1 MNVQV
6 SDRLRHRTSN
16 VQHPTPNEEQTSTL
30 GILGTLAHFRHFCG
44 LSGLGILVFLFLSGC
59 AVGPDFKTPVVETP
73 ENYRFEKVP
82 VETMINLKWWD
93 LFNDPVLY
101 TLVSQAVENNKDLKI
116 AASRVEQARAAL
128 GFTSADQYP
137 AINIEAGAG
146 TGNFAG
152 GTRSDTRNHNYY
164 VAPVLSWEI
173 DFWGKFRRATESAKA
188 ELMASEYALRTVQ
201 IGLISEVV
209 GSYYLLLDYHQRVKI
224 SKDTLE
230 SRQKSLNIIQKRF
243 DRGIIPELDVNQ
255 AQIQKQ
261 IAAAAIP
268 QYERSVSKTENVL
281 SILLGKLPGAITTG
295 KGLKL
300 ETAPPEIPVGL
311 PADILERRPDI
322 IEATYL
328 LEAQTAK
335 IGVAVAMRL
344 PAISLTGILGLASS
358 QLAGITSQ
366 GGAWSVSAGLF
377 GPIFEFYKN
386 IRRVEIE
393 EAKTKEVLYFYENTV
408 LTAFKEVE
416 DSLIEIDTY
425 RRQMAAV
432 GNKEKAAQNAYRLA
446 KLRYDKGVS
455 SYLEVLE
462 TERALFSAEL
472 ELSQL
477 KQQYLN
483 GYVKLYKALGGGW
496 ITKEEMNKE
505 TVKAEKNNE

>member
-6 SDRLRHRTSN
+6 SEDSDIEHPGKRRHGMEKIPFFS
-16 VQHPTPNEEQTSTL
+16 
-30 GILGTLAHFRHFCG
+30 HF
-44 LSGLGILVFLFLSGC
+44 SGLFGLGAVVFFFLSGC
-59 AVGPDFKTPVVETP
+59 AMGPDFKTPVVETP
-73 ENYRFEKVP
+73 ENYRFEKIP
-82 VETMINLKWWD
+82 RETMINLKWWE
-93 LFNDPVLY
+93 LFDDPVLY
-101 TLVSQAVENNKDLKI
+101 SLVSQAVENNKDLKM

-128 GFTSADQYP
+128 GFTQADQYP
-137 AINIEAGAG
+137 AINIEAGAA

-152 GTRSDTRNHNYY
+152 GVRSDTRNYNYY
-164 VAPVLSWEI
+164 VGPSLSWEL
-173 DFWGKFRRATESAKA
+173 DFWGKFRRATESARA
-188 ELMASEYALRTVQ
+188 DLMASEYALRTVQ

-230 SRQKSLNIIQKRF
+230 SRQESLDIIQKRF
-243 DRGIIPELDVNQ
+243 DQGIIPELDVNQ
-255 AQIQKQ
+255 AQIQKE

-268 QYERSVSKTENVL
+268 QYERSVAKTENVL

-295 KGLKL
+295 EGLNL

-311 PADILERRPDI
+311 PSNILERRPDI
-322 IEATYL
+322 IEAMYL
-328 LEAQTAK
+328 LEAQTAN
-335 IGVAVAMRL
+335 IGVAEAMRF
-344 PAISLTGILGLASS
+344 PAISLTGLLGLATS
-358 QLAGITSQ
+358 QLSGITSQ
-366 GGAWSVSAGLF
+366 GGAWSVNAGLF
-377 GPIFEFYKN
+377 GPVFEFYKN

-393 EAKTKEVLYFYENTV
+393 EAKTREVLYFYENTV

-425 RRQMAAV
+425 KRQMAAV
-432 GNKEKAAQNAYRLA
+432 GKKEKAAQNAYRLA

-472 ELSQL
+472 ELSEL
-477 KQQYLN
+477 KQQYLT

-496 ITKEEMNKE
+496 ITKEAMNKG
-505 TVKAEKNNE
+505 TVKPVKDHDKEIS

>member
-1 MNVQV
+1 M
-6 SDRLRHRTSN
+6 DR
-16 VQHPTPNEEQTSTL
+16 
-30 GILGTLAHFRHFCG
+30 GIKIKAIKIAALVLA
-44 LSGLGILVFLFLSGC
+44 IFLSGC
-59 AVGPDFKTPVVETP
+59 AVGPDFKSPVVETP
-73 ENYRFEKVP
+73 KNYRFEKVP

-101 TLVSQAVENNKDLKI
+101 TLVSQAVENNKDLKM
-116 AASRVEQARAAL
+116 AASRVEQARAAV
-128 GFTSADQYP
+128 GFTRADQFP

-152 GTRSDTRNHNYY
+152 GVRSDTRNHNYY

-173 DFWGKFRRATESAKA
+173 DFWGKFRRATESARA

-209 GSYYLLLDYHQRVKI
+209 GSYYVLLDYHQRVKI

-230 SRQKSLNIIQKRF
+230 SRQKSLDIIQKRF
-243 DRGIIPELDVNQ
+243 NRGIIPELDVNQ
-255 AQIQKQ
+255 AQIQKE

-268 QYERSVSKTENVL
+268 QYERSISKTENVL
-281 SILLGKLPGAITTG
+281 SILLGKLPGAIRTG
-295 KGLKL
+295 KGLNL

-311 PADILERRPDI
+311 PANILERRPDI

-328 LEAQTAK
+328 LEAQTAN

-344 PAISLTGILGLASS
+344 PAISLTGLLGLASS
-358 QLAGITSQ
+358 QLSGITSQ
-366 GGAWSVSAGLF
+366 GGAWSANAGLF

-393 EAKTKEVLYFYENTV
+393 EAKTKEALYFYENTV

-425 RRQMAAV
+425 KRQMTAV
-432 GNKEKAAQNAYRLA
+432 GKKEKAAKNAYRLA

-496 ITKEEMNKE
+496 ITKEAMNKGV
-505 TVKAEKNNE
+505 VKPGKKS

>member
-1 MNVQV
+1 MNVEKDERRT
-6 SDRLRHRTSN
+6 SNIEHRTSN
-16 VQHPTPNEEQTSTL
+16 EKN
-30 GILGTLAHFRHFCG
+30 AKFRHFFVLLG
-44 LSGLGILVFLFLSGC
+44 FGILVFFFLSGC
-59 AVGPDFKTPVVETP
+59 AVGPDFKPPVVETP
-73 ENYRFEKVP
+73 KNYRFEKVP
-82 VETMINLKWWD
+82 VETMINLKWWE
-93 LFNDPVLY
+93 LFDDPVLC
-101 TLVSQAVENNKDLKI
+101 TLVSQALDNNRDLKI
-116 AASRVEQARAAL
+116 AASRMEQARAAL
-128 GFTSADQYP
+128 GFTRADQYP
-137 AINIEAGAG
+137 SINIQAGAG

-173 DFWGKFRRATESAKA
+173 DFWGKFRRATESARA
-188 ELMASEYALRTVQ
+188 ELMSSEYALRTVQ

-224 SKDTLE
+224 SKDTLK
-230 SRQKSLNIIQKRF
+230 SRQESLDIIQKRF
-243 DRGIIPELDVNQ
+243 NRGIIPELDVNQ

-268 QYERSVSKTENVL
+268 QYERSIAKTENVL
-281 SILLGKLPGAITTG
+281 SILLGKLPGAIRTG
-295 KGLKL
+295 KGLNL
-300 ETAPPEIPVGL
+300 ETTPPEIPVGL
-311 PADILERRPDI
+311 PSNILERRPDI
-322 IEATYL
+322 IEAMYL
-328 LEAQTAK
+328 LEAQTAN
-335 IGVAVAMRL
+335 IGVAEAMRL
-344 PAISLTGILGLASS
+344 PAISLTGLLGLASS
-358 QLAGITSQ
+358 QLSGITSE
-366 GGAWSVSAGLF
+366 GGAWSANAGLF

-416 DSLIEIDTY
+416 DALIEIDTY
-425 RRQMAAV
+425 KKQMAAV
-432 GNKEKAAQNAYRLA
+432 EKKEKAAKNAYRLA

-496 ITKEEMNKE
+496 ITKEEMNKGI
-505 TVKAEKNNE
+505 VKPAKNHE